1 MTARPVNTRAWT
13 RLRPAAPPG
22 CGPGPRVSRGGRGTI
37 RRRADDGAARARYGA
52 HLLAAI
58 AMVGAYL
65 LGSIP
70 FGLLIARTFAQVD
83 VRGAGS
89 GNIGATNVARTAGK
103 KLGIATLLLDAGK
116 GALAVVLARALDL
129 ELPWV
134 CGAAAL
140 AVLGHVFP
148 VWLRFAG
155 GKGVATA
162 AGVFLALAPLATGVA
177 VVVFALAFAV
187 GRVVSVASLLGSLAL
202 LGALVLLDG
211 RTPVW
216 VTGVGLV
223 ALIFAR
229 HAGNLSRLVRG
240 QESKL

>member
-1 MTARPVNTRAWT
+1 
-13 RLRPAAPPG
+13 
-22 CGPGPRVSRGGRGTI
+22 
-37 RRRADDGAARARYGA
+37 
-52 HLLAAI
+52 
-58 AMVGAYL
+58 MVGAYL

-70 FGLLIARTFAQVD
+70 FGLLIARTFARVD

-116 GALAVVLARALDL
+116 GALAVVLARALGL

-148 VWLRFAG
+148 VWLGFKG

-162 AGVFLALAPLATGVA
+162 AGVFLALAPAATAVA
-177 VVVFALAFAV
+177 VLVFALAFAV

-202 LGALVLLDG
+202 VGALVLLDG

-216 VTGVGLV
+216 VTGLALV